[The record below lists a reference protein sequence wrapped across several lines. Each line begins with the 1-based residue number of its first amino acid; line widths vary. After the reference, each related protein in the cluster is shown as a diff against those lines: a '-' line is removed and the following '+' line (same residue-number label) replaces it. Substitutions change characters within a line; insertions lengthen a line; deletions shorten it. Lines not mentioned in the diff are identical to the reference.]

1 MSEYI
6 RACEQAAK
14 AGGAIL
20 QQWRGKFDVREKGPA
35 DLVTE
40 ADLVSQEKIRELLLS
55 QFPDHDF
62 LGEEDGPLDENSPE
76 RDSEKDACQ
85 KDAAKSEFQWIVDPL
100 DGTTNYVHGL
110 PNYSVSV
117 ALRRSGKIVAGAVY
131 DPSLDEC
138 YSAALGSGAWL
149 NGNRIQ
155 TSSVTQM
162 SQALLAASFPAFVST
177 DSPEIG
183 DLTRVMPHCQAFRRL
198 GSAALNLCYVAAG
211 RLDGYWAT
219 STKIWDIAAGV
230 LMVSEAGGVVTS
242 PDGSPL
248 DLDRASFVT
257 ASCESLHAEL
267 REILGF

>member
-14 AGGAIL
+14 AGGAVL

-40 ADLVSQEKIRELLLS
+40 ADLASQKKIRELLLG

-62 LGEEDGPLDENSPE
+62 LGEEDDPLDANQGK
-76 RDSEKDACQ
+76 RDSAQDSS
-85 KDAAKSEFQWIVDPL
+85 KSEFQWIVDPL

-117 ALRRSGKIVAGAVY
+117 ALRQRGQIVAGAVY
-131 DPSLDEC
+131 DPMLDEC
-138 YSAALGSGAWL
+138 YSAAAGCGATL
-149 NGNRIQ
+149 NGTRIH
-155 TSSVTQM
+155 TSDVTQM
-162 SQALLAASFPAFVST
+162 SQALLAASFPAYVST
-177 DSPEIG
+177 DSPEVG
-183 DLTRVMPHCQAFRRL
+183 DLTRVIPHCQAFRRL

-230 LMVSEAGGVVTS
+230 LIVSEAGGVVTS

-248 DLDRASFVT
+248 DLDQARFVT
-257 ASCESLHAEL
+257 ASCDSLHRQL
-267 REILGF
+267 REILGY